1 MILDQ
6 LRLNVTREA
15 YIFTPLYEP
24 AKGNG
29 TATGN
34 TLVESLTIHRD
45 TGRLELNAPLTPNVQ
60 VLQEVVVYGIVG
72 FIQLHAGEYMIVI
85 TGFERVGSLNGKDDI
100 LRATTFQ
107 ILPLPHNLSRLSEQ
121 QIDEEQTYVHLLQ
134 DHLRQNTFYYSYT
147 YDLTRSIQRQHQS
160 NNNNTDGSNFIKK
173 EEPMWK
179 MADSRFFWNRY
190 LADKMIMITESGE
203 QDLSPFILPVIQGFV
218 NITPAVINNHSVVFG
233 LISRRSRE
241 RAGTRYFSRGLD
253 DNGHAS
259 NFVETEQLI
268 FYERDSTIETGE
280 TKKPIQLSFVQ
291 TRGSVPG
298 IWGQITNTR
307 YTPQLW
313 IEGDLSDHHVL
324 DTSRTHFNE
333 QTRIYGSQILVN
345 LVNKKG
351 YEYPVGQVYA
361 RIVDALANPQLTYV
375 HFDFHHEC
383 RKMRWDRVQLLIDEL
398 EPLLTKQGYC
408 CIDPNATI
416 NKKRSIQTSVVR
428 TNCMDCLDRTNVVQS
443 SLGRWILNR
452 QLHDMGILPSTQM
465 IENDTQFMTIFNN
478 TWADNADVLSL
489 AYSGTGALKTDYTRT
504 GKRTYTGALNDLSNS
519 LIRYVKNNYMD
530 GSRQDGIDLFLG
542 MYTVESSSLYNSPFL
557 KKKPWTTYAIPIGF
571 FSSLG
576 LFIMVLF
583 SPERFGVESSTVY
596 VLLLS
601 FCFALSVTC
610 WRYIQQHGTE
620 FVDWPKLR
628 PILFPNERVRST
640 ATTGPIVPVGGGVTT
655 TTTQVA
661 NAAIPSTSK
670 ENGMPWL
677 MNGPPQRSNTA
688 ILDEVEQGYEL
699 PTLKKTT

>member
-1 MILDQ
+1 MILEQ
-6 LRLNVTREA
+6 LRLNITREA

-29 TATGN
+29 SATRN
-34 TLVESLTIHRD
+34 SLVECLTIHRD
-45 TGRLELNAPLTPNVQ
+45 TGRMELNAPPIPTNGQ
-60 VLQEVVVYGIVG
+60 ILQEVVVYGIMG

-85 TGFERVGSLNGKDDI
+85 TGYERVGSLKGSDI

-107 ILPLPHNLSRLSEQ
+107 ILPLPHNLSRLSET
-121 QIDEEQTYVHLLQ
+121 QIEEEQTYVHLLQ

-147 YDLTRSIQRQHQS
+147 YDLTRSIQRQS
-160 NNNNTDGSNFIKK
+160 NAENIS
-173 EEPMWK
+173 EPMWK
-179 MADSRFFWNRY
+179 MADPRFFWNRY
-190 LADKMIMITESGE
+190 LVDKMIMITESGE
-203 QDLSPFILPVIQGFV
+203 QDLSDFILPVIQGFV
-218 NITPAVINNHSVVFG
+218 DISSTIINNHPVVFG

-259 NFVETEQLI
+259 NFVETEQLL
-268 FYERDSTIETGE
+268 FYERGSAGNEE
-280 TKKPIQLSFVQ
+280 KLPIQLSFVQ

-313 IEGDLSDHHVL
+313 VEGDLNDHHVL

-351 YEYPVGQVYA
+351 YEYPVGQLYA
-361 RIVDALANPQLTYV
+361 RIVDALANPQLTYI

-398 EPLLTKQGYC
+398 EILLTKQGYC
-408 CIDPNATI
+408 CIDPNATM

-443 SLGRWILNR
+443 ALARWVLNR
-452 QLHDMGILPSTQM
+452 QLHDMGVLSSTQV
-465 IENDTQFMTIFNN
+465 IEDDAQFMTIFNN

-504 GKRTYTGALNDLSNS
+504 GKRTYVGALNDLSNS
-519 LIRYVKNNYMD
+519 LTRYVKNNYMD

-542 MYTVESSSLYNSPFL
+542 MYTVESGLYNSPFA
-557 KKKPWTTYAIPIGF
+557 KKKPWTTYAIPVGF

-576 LFIMVLF
+576 LFLMVLF
-583 SPERFGVESSTVY
+583 SPEQFSIESSTLY

-601 FCFALSVTC
+601 FCFALSITC

-620 FVDWPKLR
+620 FVDWPKLK

-640 ATTGPIVPVGGGVTT
+640 TTTGPIATNMNGTT
-655 TTTQVA
+655 PTT
-661 NAAIPSTSK
+661 AIPPK
-670 ENGMPWL
+670 EHGIPW
-677 MNGPPQRSNTA
+677 MMKNPPPERSNTA
-688 ILDEVEQGYEL
+688 ILDEAEQGYEL
-699 PTLKKTT
+699 PKLKKTT